1 MSRRAFRLLPGLL
14 LAPLLPAAE
23 VPAAASPFVPPAGAT
38 ATAAPAAKTARW
50 ELIAIMG
57 TREIPAVRIR
67 DTANDTAAWLGL
79 GETFG
84 TIRVV
89 AADLA
94 ASTATVQAGTERIV
108 LPLRVT
114 AVAPGTSVP
123 TPAAAATAGTPPPL
137 PSTGDAAADAKRAQE
152 IAERE
157 ARMLVSDLLE
167 ISVVQRAEYERKQAE
182 AQAGR

>member
-1 MSRRAFRLLPGLL
+1 MSLRVLRLLPGLL

-23 VPAAASPFVPPAGAT
+23 VPVAASPFVPPAGA
-38 ATAAPAAKTARW
+38 AAPAVPEAKAARW

-57 TREIPAVRIR
+57 TKEIPAVRIR

-79 GETFG
+79 GETFSG
-84 TIRVV
+84 VRVV
-89 AADLA
+89 SADLA
-94 ASTATVQAGTERIV
+94 ASTATVQAGAERIV

-114 AVAPGTSVP
+114 AVAPGTG
-123 TPAAAATAGTPPPL
+123 TPAPAAATAGTPPPL